1 MQNAKGKT
9 AGPST
14 RSVHLLAATDQS
26 TRAIVPPIVANAAFA
41 YETVADWRRVALR
54 EVPGDIYSRNS
65 NPTVRLFEQKMA
77 ALEGAEAAVAFA
89 NGMGAIASTLFS
101 LLEPGQRAVTVRDA
115 YGGTYLTFT
124 ELLPRFQVACEVCET
139 TDTEAIEAALA
150 EGCDLLY
157 LESPTNPTL
166 KVVDLARLAAA
177 ARRAGAAVI
186 VDNTFATPINQQ
198 PLALGADLVIHSATK
213 FIGGHG
219 DVMGGV
225 VGGRRDLVDRIYR
238 WREIAGGAL
247 DANSAFL
254 LLRSLKTLG
263 LRVARQNENAMGVAA
278 FLEAHSQVARV
289 HYPGLASHPNHEV
302 ARRQM
307 RGFGGMLSF
316 ELKGGLEAATRVLDR
331 LQYAY
336 LAANLGQVETVAG
349 PPSLTSHVELTAEER
364 AEAGVP
370 EGLVRYSVGI
380 EDLDDLLGD
389 LRSALDAL

>member
-1 MQNAKGKT
+1 MPASP
-9 AGPST
+9 GPST
-14 RSVHLLAATDQS
+14 RSVHLGTATDTS

-41 YETVADWRRVALR
+41 YDTVADWRRVALR
-54 EVPGDIYSRNS
+54 EAPGDIYSRNS
-65 NPTVRLFEQKMA
+65 NPTVRLFEERMA
-77 ALEGAEAAVAFA
+77 ALEGAEAAVAFT

-101 LLEPGQRAVTVRDA
+101 LLAPGQRAVTVKDA

-124 ELLPRFQVACEVCET
+124 ELLPRFHVACEVCET
-139 TDTEAIEAALA
+139 NDTEAIEAAIA
-150 EGCDLLY
+150 NGCDLLY

-166 KVVDLARLAAA
+166 KVVDLARLAQAA
-177 ARRAGAAVI
+177 HRNGAIVV
-186 VDNTFATPINQQ
+186 VDNTFATPINQL

-219 DVMGGV
+219 DAMGGIV
-225 VGGRRDLVDRIYR
+225 CGRRDLTDRIYR

-263 LRVARQNENAMGVAA
+263 LRIARQNENAMGVAT
-278 FLEAHSQVARV
+278 FLESQPAVARV
-289 HYPGLASHPNHEV
+289 HYPGLASHPSHGV
-302 ARRQM
+302 AGRQM
-307 RGFGGMLSF
+307 SGFGGMLSF
-316 ELKGGLEAATRVLDR
+316 ELRGGLDAATRVLDQ

-364 AEAGVP
+364 AAAGVP

-380 EDLDDLLGD
+380 EDLADLVND
-389 LRSALDAL
+389 LREALARL